1 MMSGHA
7 YSDPT
12 AWMAIGR
19 VMREEKRK
27 RRREHEREF
36 PGAGEH
42 EREFPGAERRDRNTG
57 CKETTNKEAEQK

>member
-19 VMREEKRK
+19 VIREEKRK
-27 RRREHEREF
+27 RRRQNERKL
-36 PGAGEH
+36 H
-42 EREFPGAERRDRNTG
+42 GAERRDRNTG

>member
-19 VMREEKRK
+19 VIREEKRK

-36 PGAGEH
+36 PS
-42 EREFPGAERRDRNTG
+42 AERRDRNTG
-57 CKETTNKEAEQK
+57 CTETTNKEAEQK

>member
-1 MMSGHA
+1 MPRQA

-27 RRREHEREF
+27 RRRQNGREL
-36 PGAGEH
+36 
-42 EREFPGAERRDRNTG
+42 PGAERRDRNADH
-57 CKETTNKEAEQK
+57 KEMTNKEAEQK

>member
-1 MMSGHA
+1 MMPRQA

-27 RRREHEREF
+27 RRRQHEREF
-36 PGAGEH
+36 PGV
-42 EREFPGAERRDRNTG
+42 ERRDRNTG
-57 CKETTNKEAEQK
+57 CTETTNKEAEQK

>member
-19 VMREEKRK
+19 VIREEKRK
-27 RRREHEREF
+27 RRREH
-36 PGAGEH
+36 G
-42 EREFPGAERRDRNTG
+42 REFPGAERRDRNTG